1 VSEAASTAAAR
12 ISVAF
17 PKSELPPGGR
27 RSLILGKREVM
38 VFNVDGKLYAIFNRC
53 PHQQA
58 SLEFG
63 AVGGTTLATGP
74 RYSFEFGLE
83 GRIVRCPW
91 HHYEFDLE
99 DGRCLADPD
108 RFRMATY
115 EVREEG
121 DQIRV
126 YA

>member
-1 VSEAASTAAAR
+1 LRKAVSATAPR
-12 ISVAF
+12 LTVAF

-27 RSLILGKREVM
+27 RSVILGKREVM

-58 SLEFG
+58 SMDCGL
-63 AVGGTTLATGP
+63 VGGTTYATGP
-74 RYSFEFGLE
+74 HSFEFGLE

-99 DGRCLADPD
+99 NGRCLADPD

-115 EVREEG
+115 QVGEEG
-121 DQIRV
+121 DEIRI